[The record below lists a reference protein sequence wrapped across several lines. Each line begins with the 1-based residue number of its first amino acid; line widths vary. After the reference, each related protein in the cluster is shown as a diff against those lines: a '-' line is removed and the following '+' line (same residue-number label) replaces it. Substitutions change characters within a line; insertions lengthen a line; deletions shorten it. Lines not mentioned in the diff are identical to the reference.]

1 MGQVLVIG
9 YGNPSRGD
17 DGLGWHA
24 CRRLR
29 RLLPAERASVMTVH
43 QLTPELA
50 EDVSRFDLVIF
61 IDAACAGGDPGDRL
75 RHEVDLSAATSDG
88 SGHHCTPEAIL
99 AYARALYGRAPL
111 AVTFGIV
118 GQSFDFSMRLT
129 RRVRDAME
137 GLVQQVVA
145 EIDAYHAGDQTCA

>member
-1 MGQVLVIG
+1 MGVLVIG

-24 CRRLR
+24 CRRLQ
-29 RLLPAERASVMTVH
+29 RLLPAGRATITTVH

-50 EDVSRFDLVIF
+50 EDVSRCDLAIF
-61 IDAACAGGDPGDRL
+61 IDAACAGGSPGDLL
-75 RHEVDLSAATSDG
+75 RHDVDLAGATSDG

-99 AYARALYGRAPL
+99 AYARALYGRAPR
-111 AVTFGIV
+111 AVTFCIV

-129 RRVRDAME
+129 RKVRDAME
-137 GLVQQVVA
+137 DLLQQVVA
-145 EIDAYHAGDQTCA
+145 EIDACHAGDQAHA